1 MILWNQGDQF
11 LLLLCISFNPHQIV
25 FLQKSHPFS
34 SQPLASLASIVFLHC
49 MGICLTDDPSL
60 QIDLWKKMF
69 SLWIGT
75 IVHPETSASTH
86 LFPIK
91 PCISPWIWLFPAK
104 FSLLFY
110 KKGCTVAVF
119 FFSLSTP
126 LFWFWIHS
134 HPLLPDRFLSLKPFS
149 LSFCLLRFHFPIRKI
164 CKWTLILI

>member
-1 MILWNQGDQF
+1 M
-11 LLLLCISFNPHQIV
+11 
-25 FLQKSHPFS
+25 KSRGS
-34 SQPLASLASIVFLHC
+34 ILASLLYFFQSTSNCISTKIPSILIPITCF
-49 MGICLTDDPSL
+49 PSL
-60 QIDLWKKMF
+60 HSLPTLYGRMPHRWSQSENRPVEKNMF

-119 FFSLSTP
+119 FFFLSTP